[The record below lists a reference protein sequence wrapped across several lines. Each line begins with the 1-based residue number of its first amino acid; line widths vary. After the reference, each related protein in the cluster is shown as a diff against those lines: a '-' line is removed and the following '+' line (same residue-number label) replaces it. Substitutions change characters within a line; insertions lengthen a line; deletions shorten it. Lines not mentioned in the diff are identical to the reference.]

1 MSLKQPAIALAAAAL
16 CIVGGA
22 ATASAQESCLDL
34 YNRVMGAY
42 QNLGPQSPEYN
53 QMAGYYSQR
62 CLSGAAAAPAPYPYP
77 GPAPYPYSGPAPYP
91 GPYYA
96 PAYDPGAA
104 IVGGVLLGG
113 ALSGAFDRDHH
124 HRR

>member
-1 MSLKQPAIALAAAAL
+1 MSLKQPAIAIAAAAF
-16 CIVGGA
+16 CIAGGA
-22 ATASAQESCLDL
+22 ASASAQESCFDL

-77 GPAPYPYSGPAPYP
+77 GPAPYP

-124 HRR
+124 RR

>member
-1 MSLKQPAIALAAAAL
+1 LKQPAIAIAAL

-22 ATASAQESCLDL
+22 VSASAQEGCAGY

-42 QNLGPQSPEYN
+42 QTLGPGSPEYN
-53 QMAGYYSQR
+53 QMAADYGAR
-62 CLSGAAAAPAPYPYP
+62 CLSAAAAPQPYPY
-77 GPAPYPYSGPAPYP
+77 GGYYPAPYAAP

-104 IVGGVLLGG
+104 FVGGVLLGG
-113 ALSGAFDRDHH
+113 ALGGFDRDH
-124 HRR
+124 RRR